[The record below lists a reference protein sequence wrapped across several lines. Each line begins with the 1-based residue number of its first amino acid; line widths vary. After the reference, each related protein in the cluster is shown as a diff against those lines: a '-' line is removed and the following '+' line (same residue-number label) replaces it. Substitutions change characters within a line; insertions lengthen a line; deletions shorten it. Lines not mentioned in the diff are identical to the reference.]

1 MHDFEGAGVGLAM
14 FNTDSSIRGFAKACF
29 EYALAKQWPLYL
41 STKNTILKAYDGKF
55 MQIFDEVY
63 KNYEEAYEKAGIWYQ
78 HRLIDDMVAQAL
90 KSDGGFVWACK
101 NYDGDVQSDIVA
113 QVRDGGE
120 FFFVLCAGRRRLLKS
135 PHSLTLPPHS
145 LRVTAPWAS

>member
-63 KNYEEAYEKAGIWYQ
+63 KGYEEAYEKAGIWYQ

-113 QVRDGGE
+113 QVRWSGGV
-120 FFFVLCAGRRRLLKS
+120 FFLFFATVDKK
-135 PHSLTLPPHS
+135 PSLTPLPPT
-145 LRVTAPWAS
+145 LRATAPWAS